1 MVMRIL
7 FLRFGSIGNALVSVP
22 AVRAMRKEKPEA
34 FLALLCDPATHG
46 LWKDCPWLNRVLV
59 YDSKGKNTAGPGYLK
74 MIFELRKIGFTHSVH
89 FRRYIR
95 SELIGFLAGAKT
107 RIGFDPDTISLLTKK
122 LPYSEDEHIIEQNLR
137 LARELGIKADD
148 RGLEYWPPVPSGRV
162 KELLAQLEAPLVVLH
177 PFARTQKHNRWQ
189 KFPELA
195 EKLKKDLNA
204 SVVLI
209 GAGREK
215 KLFAQEWSA
224 QDSQFATAFDL
235 SIPELASLLKSANLF
250 IGSDSG
256 PLHLACAVGAPAI
269 LIYTPRPDLASHLK
283 KWMPLAPRFKAVL
296 PPENSRA
303 EISVAE
309 VLSAAHDLLSQSR

>member
-1 MVMRIL
+1 MRIL

-22 AVRAMRKEKPEA
+22 AVRAVRREKPEA
-34 FLALLCDPATHG
+34 FLALLCDPATHD
-46 LWKDCPWLNRVLV
+46 LWKDCPWLDRVLV
-59 YDSKGKNTAGPGYLK
+59 YDSKDKNQAGPGYLK
-74 MIFELRKIGFTHSVH
+74 MIFELRKIGFTHSIH

-95 SELIGFLAGAKT
+95 SELIGFLAGAQT
-107 RIGFDPDTISLLTKK
+107 RIGFDPGKISLLTKK
-122 LPYSEDEHIIEQNLR
+122 LPYSEDAHIIEQNLQ
-137 LARELGIKADD
+137 LVRELGIKADD
-148 RGLEYWPPVPSGRV
+148 RGLEYWPPAPSDRV
-162 KELLAQLEAPLVVLH
+162 KNLLAQLKAPLVVLH

-209 GAGREK
+209 GAGRENEI
-215 KLFAQEWSA
+215 FQNEWQGKYSE
-224 QDSQFATAFDL
+224 FATAFDF
-235 SIPELASLLKSANLF
+235 SIPELASLLKSAKLF

-269 LIYTPRPDLASHLK
+269 SIYTPRPDLARHLK

-296 PPENSRA
+296 PPENSHA

-309 VLSAAHDLLSQSR
+309 VLSAARDFLSQPL